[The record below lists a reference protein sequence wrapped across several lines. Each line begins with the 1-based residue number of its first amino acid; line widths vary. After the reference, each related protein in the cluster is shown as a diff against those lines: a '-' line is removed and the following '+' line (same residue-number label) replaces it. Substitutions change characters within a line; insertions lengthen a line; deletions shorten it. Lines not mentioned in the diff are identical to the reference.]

1 MRRRVCVKTAFPL
14 TTLTDSGG
22 GRTVTTT
29 TTETSVYFETT
40 PRHVPEGHHLIA
52 GVNEAFR

>member
-1 MRRRVCVKTAFPL
+1 MQRRVCVKTVFPL

-29 TTETSVYFETT
+29 TAETSVYFETT
-40 PRHVPEGHHLIA
+40 PRHVPEGYHVIA
-52 GVNEAFR
+52 GVHEALR